1 MSLKTPPASAETPLS
16 ARSTSAPALRLPFI
30 AATADPVLDAT
41 VMKRIGPLGF
51 PEGALGRL
59 EALVLQLARVQSS
72 GPLHFD
78 LLAFDSPQ
86 VVVFAGD
93 HGICDEGVSATPSS
107 ATRVRVLQILRGE
120 APINTV
126 AAMQGFDLTVVDAGV
141 ASHLAE
147 GSDAAGIKVAPLLL
161 RKIAH
166 GTRNMTMGPAMSV
179 AQAVSALHAGM
190 DVVRHLPGNVV
201 ALGDVGTG
209 NSSCAALLL
218 SRLCGVPLADAC
230 GRDKTGIDVLDS
242 TQAQTKLDVL
252 LVVARRHRQ
261 ATSPLAALAALG
273 GFEIAMMAGAM
284 LQAASERR
292 VVLVDGFVAGTAALV
307 ARGLSP
313 AVADYLVF
321 AHRAA
326 DPGHRL
332 LLIHMQAQPLMD
344 LELRLGQGVGALLVW
359 PLLQTAQALLER
371 GGSGGLGAAES
382 GQSSLY

>member
-1 MSLKTPPASAETPLS
+1 MQ
-16 ARSTSAPALRLPFI
+16 
-30 AATADPVLDAT
+30 
-41 VMKRIGPLGF
+41 RIGPLGF
-51 PEGALGRL
+51 PEHALGRL
-59 EALVLQLARVQSS
+59 EALVLQLARIQSS
-72 GPLHFD
+72 SPLHFD

-86 VVVFAGD
+86 VVVFAAD
-93 HGICDEGVSATPSS
+93 HGICDEGVSATPAS
-107 ATRVRVLQILRGE
+107 ATRERVLQILRGA

-141 ASHLAE
+141 ASHLSE
-147 GSDAAGIKVAPLLL
+147 GIDAAVAPVVPLLL
-161 RKIAH
+161 RKIAY

-201 ALGDVGTG
+201 ALGDVGAG

-230 GRDKTGIDVLDS
+230 GRSPIEADSLDS
-242 TQAQTKLDVL
+242 TQAQTRLNVL
-252 LVVARRHRQ
+252 FAAAQRHRA

-273 GFEIAMMAGAM
+273 GFEIAMMVGAM

-292 VVLVDGFVAGTAALV
+292 VVLVDGFVAGAAALV

-332 LLIHMQAQPLMD
+332 LLIHLQVQPLMD
-344 LELRLGQGVGALLVW
+344 LELRLGQGVGALLAW

-371 GGSGGLGAAES
+371 GGSGGLGAAKS
-382 GQSSLY
+382 GLGSLY

>member
-1 MSLKTPPASAETPLS
+1 MPLQSPPASTEISLGATES
-16 ARSTSAPALRLPFI
+16 PALRLPAI
-30 AATADPVLDAT
+30 APTTDPVLDAA
-41 VMKRIGPLGF
+41 VMQRINPVGF
-51 PEGALGRL
+51 PTRALGRL
-59 EALVLQLARVQSS
+59 GDLVLQLARMQSA

-93 HGICDEGVSATPSS
+93 HGICDEGVSEIPAS
-107 ATRVRVLQILRGE
+107 ATRERVLQILRGG
-120 APINTV
+120 APISTV

-141 ASHLAE
+141 ASHLTE
-147 GSDAAGIKVAPLLL
+147 GDDAAGSTAVPLLL
-161 RKIAH
+161 RKIGY

-201 ALGDVGTG
+201 ALGDVGAG

-230 GRDKTGIDVLDS
+230 GRDQAGADSLD
-242 TQAQTKLDVL
+242 TAKAQAKLDVL
-252 LVVARRHRQ
+252 FAVSRRHRQ
-261 ATSPLAALAALG
+261 ATTPLTALAALG

-292 VVLVDGFVAGTAALV
+292 VVLVDGFVAGAAALV

-313 AVADYLVF
+313 AVTDYLVF

-332 LLIHMQAQPLMD
+332 LLIHLQSQPLMD
-344 LELRLGQGVGALLVW
+344 LELRLGQGVGALLAW
-359 PLLQTAQALLER
+359 PLLQTAQGLLER
-371 GGSGGLGAAES
+371 GGSGGMGAVES
-382 GQSSLY
+382 G

>member
-1 MSLKTPPASAETPLS
+1 MSLKTQPASAETPLS
-16 ARSTSAPALRLPFI
+16 AAPALRLPMI
-30 AATADPVLDAT
+30 AHTADPVLDAA
-41 VMKRIGPLGF
+41 VMQRIGPLGF
-51 PEGALGRL
+51 PDHALGRL
-59 EALVLQLARVQSS
+59 EELVLQVARMQSS
-72 GPLHFD
+72 GPLDFD

-93 HGICDEGVSATPSS
+93 HGICDEGVSATPAS
-107 ATRVRVLQILRGE
+107 ATRERVLQILRGE

-141 ASHLAE
+141 ASHLTE
-147 GSDAAGIKVAPLLL
+147 GGDAAGSTAVPLLL
-161 RKIAH
+161 RKIAY
-166 GTRNMTMGPAMSV
+166 GTRNMTVGPAMSV

-201 ALGDVGTG
+201 ALGDVGVG
-209 NSSCAALLL
+209 NSACAALLL

-230 GRDKTGIDVLDS
+230 GRDETEADGLDS
-242 TQAQTKLDVL
+242 TQAQAKLEVL
-252 LVVARRHRQ
+252 FAAARRHRK

-332 LLIHMQAQPLMD
+332 LLIHLQAQPLMD
-344 LELRLGQGVGALLVW
+344 LGLRLGQGVGALLAW
-359 PLLQTAQALLER
+359 PLLQTAQALLDR
-371 GGSGGLGAAES
+371 GGSGWLGATES
-382 GQSSLY
+382 GPGALY